1 MGEITKTTAN
11 ITIKKKDGTT
21 AKKTLT
27 NLNPNCTDRQ
37 IYYNTRVLYGLTKNE
52 VKKITKTQEL
62 DVDYEG
68 GESISV
74 AGQTDFFVDNKL
86 DMTIIGGTDSAK
98 GVAGTIDADFSY
110 ASLGAGSDTVI
121 VRGSN
126 NKIDGGKNSDSI
138 YSSGD
143 NNSIYGGDNND
154 SIYSSGSNNKLY
166 GGAGVDKIYSSGDNN
181 TINSNNATIYSSGS
195 NNKIIGGTSTDS
207 IYSSGSNNKINST
220 AGNDTISSSGDYN
233 KIDGG
238 ANNDTIYSSGDNN
251 TIDGGTYN
259 DTIYSSGSN
268 NSIYGGQNVP
278 TGIIVPGTDK
288 IYSRGSNNS
297 INGGTGNDVIYITDT
312 GSVGSTLIFDTINNG
327 NDTVYGLDTDKDV
340 FYFGVEPAVTVLP
353 AVTGKT
359 SFQYFTRETLAA
371 STIVIADR
379 EIDSIKYKVGN
390 DPEIKVYVFNE

>member
-11 ITIKKKDGTT
+11 ITIKKQDGTT

-27 NLNPNCTDRQ
+27 NINPDCTDRQ
-37 IYYNTRVLYGLTKNE
+37 IYYNTRILYGLTKNE

-74 AGQTDFFVDNKL
+74 AGQTDFYVDNKL

-110 ASLGAGSDTVI
+110 ASLSTGTD
-121 VRGSN
+121 
-126 NKIDGGKNSDSI
+126 
-138 YSSGD
+138 
-143 NNSIYGGDNND
+143 
-154 SIYSSGSNNKLY
+154 
-166 GGAGVDKIYSSGDNN
+166 
-181 TINSNNATIYSSGS
+181 TIYSSGS
-195 NNKIIGGTSTDS
+195 NNS
-207 IYSSGSNNKINST
+207 IN
-220 AGNDTISSSGDYN
+220 
-233 KIDGG
+233 GG
-238 ANNDTIYSSGDNN
+238 ANNDTIYSSGSNN
-251 TIDGGTYN
+251 KLDGSAGT

-268 NSIYGGQNVP
+268 NTIDGGAQND
-278 TGIIVPGTDK
+278 T
-288 IYSRGSNNS
+288 
-297 INGGTGNDVIYITDT
+297 IYITDT

-327 NDTVYGLDTDKDV
+327 NDSIYGLDTDKDV

-390 DPEIKVYVFNE
+390 DPEIKVYVFNEQGVMKLDEILNFISPNWGAIEIICCVLVFKGIGTLKELTDSIKEISQIIQKMQLQNSLNETKLNSINERVTHVEYLLRGYPPPDVIDYPRSNHTN